1 MQGGFLEKA
10 ITKEVP
16 VRAFEDCGLA
26 GFRFRRLEVG
36 SGSMLDIRIIAASR
50 NIVATEIV
58 ATKIICV
65 LIII

>member
-1 MQGGFLEKA
+1 
-10 ITKEVP
+10 
-16 VRAFEDCGLA
+16 
-26 GFRFRRLEVG
+26 
-36 SGSMLDIRIIAASR
+36 MLDIRIIAASR